1 LKITILPSPV
11 NNNSNNK
18 VFCITIERPSAQYL
32 IHDQYHNRD
41 HDTIVIVSIW
51 TIDIYMSGLSIP
63 TILNIQYFQ
72 LCVLIIVFVYAI
84 GVTTAITFHFF
95 LPLEILVTVIRPTTH
110 FVIIIVV
117 FSYDLRLVSLS
128 SVLLRRRF
136 SSVTALATAASALLL
151 QLLLSTAT
159 LLLYSV
165 DAATTLAASALATST
180 LACSC
185 SRLAAT
191 IQTINSLIY

>member
-1 LKITILPSPV
+1 
-11 NNNSNNK
+11 
-18 VFCITIERPSAQYL
+18 
-32 IHDQYHNRD
+32 
-41 HDTIVIVSIW
+41 
-51 TIDIYMSGLSIP
+51 MSGLSIP